1 MSCYTD
7 TMIVRQAQL
16 TDYRNY
22 AQTRVDFCGGLN
34 VLCGANAQGKTN
46 LLEAVYFCSVG
57 RSPRTPRDKEL
68 IRKGCDRGRIK
79 VTQEDRGGT
88 NTVEILLD
96 RAENK
101 RVAINGM
108 PISRMGE
115 LMGVVAA
122 VYFSPDE
129 MRIIKDAPGDRR
141 RFMDIAL
148 CRMSKAYFYLLGRY
162 NKILSQ
168 RNRLLKSGRA
178 TDDVL
183 DVWDAQLAAE
193 GAKIVQQRRAYVERL
208 HAHAREAHGYL
219 SDGQEALSLEY
230 EGFAGDGAA
239 EIETNFAAELRR
251 NRERDK
257 TLCFTSCGIQKDDI
271 AVRVGDIDVRAYGSQ
286 GQQRTAALSLK
297 VAEMELHYAQSGEY
311 PVLLLDDVL
320 SELDPVRQR
329 KLIERSKRYQTVLTC
344 THLPAEIQS
353 VLGDYALYTVK
364 NGTVESA

>member
-1 MSCYTD
+1 MVVKKVELY
-7 TMIVRQAQL
+7 
-16 TDYRNY
+16 DYRNY
-22 AQTRVDFCGGLN
+22 ANLSVDFCGGIN
-34 VLCGANAQGKTN
+34 ILCGDNAQGKTN
-46 LLEAVYFCSVG
+46 LLEAIYFCGVG

-68 IRKGCDRGRIK
+68 IKKGSERGKIK
-79 VTQEDRGGT
+79 LTQEDRGGE

-96 RAENK
+96 VRENK

-115 LMGVVAA
+115 LMGAFAA

-148 CRMSKAYFYLLGRY
+148 CRMSKSYFYLLGRY

-168 RNRLLKSGRA
+168 RNRLLKSGKV

-183 DVWDAQLAAE
+183 DVWDAQLVSA
-193 GAKIVQQRRAYVERL
+193 GAKIAKTRRGYVERL
-208 HAHAREAHGYL
+208 SKFASEAHEYL
-219 SDGQEALSLEY
+219 SDGKEKLYLEY
-230 EGFAGDGAA
+230 EGFAGSEQEAA
-239 EIETNFAAELRR
+239 ESFASELMR

-257 TLCFTSCGIQKDDI
+257 MLCFTSVGIQKDDI
-271 AVRVGDIDVRAYGSQ
+271 AVKIGETDVRAYGSQ

-297 VAEMELHYAQSGEY
+297 LSEMELHGEQSGEY

-320 SELDPVRQR
+320 SELDPYRQR
-329 KLIERSKRYQTVLTC
+329 KLIERSRKYQTVISC
-344 THLPAEIQS
+344 THLPAEIS
-353 VLGDYALYTVK
+353 SALGDYALYTVK
-364 NGTVESA
+364 SGQVSKELF

>member
-1 MSCYTD
+1 
-7 TMIVRQAQL
+7 MIVKRAEL
-16 TDYRNY
+16 YDYRNY
-22 AQTRVDFCGGLN
+22 AQARVDFCDGIN
-34 VLCGANAQGKTN
+34 VLCGDNAQGKTN
-46 LLEAVYFCSVG
+46 LLEAIYFGSVG

-79 VTQEDRGGT
+79 LTQLDRGGE

-96 RAENK
+96 RNENK

-108 PISRMGE
+108 PITRMGE

-162 NKILSQ
+162 NKILAQ

-183 DVWDAQLAAE
+183 DVWDAQLAGE
-193 GAKIVQQRRAYVERL
+193 GAKIVKTRRGYVERL
-208 HAHAREAHGYL
+208 GGFASEAHEYL
-219 SDGQEALSLEY
+219 SDGKESLTLEY
-230 EGFAGDGAA
+230 EGFEGADQA
-239 EIETNFAAELRR
+239 EIEKNFACELLR

-257 TLCFTSCGIQKDDI
+257 ALCFTSCGVQKDDI
-271 AVRVGDIDVRAYGSQ
+271 AVKVGDTDVRAYGSQ

-297 VAEMELHYAQSGEY
+297 LSEMELHRAQSGEY
-311 PVLLLDDVL
+311 PALLLDDVL
-320 SELDPVRQR
+320 SELDPYRQR
-329 KLIERSKRYQTVLTC
+329 KLIERSKNYQTIITC
-344 THLPAEIQS
+344 THLPAEIAS
-353 VLGDYALYTVK
+353 ALGEFALYSVK
-364 NGTVESA
+364 GGAVSVDNKA

>member
-1 MSCYTD
+1 
-7 TMIVRQAQL
+7 MIVKRAEL
-16 TDYRNY
+16 SDYRNY
-22 AQTRVDFCGGLN
+22 EQTRVDFGEGIN
-34 VLCGANAQGKTN
+34 VLCGDNAQGKTN
-46 LLEAVYFCSVG
+46 LLEAIYFCSVG

-68 IRKGCDRGRIK
+68 IRKGCDRGRVKI
-79 VTQEDRGGT
+79 TQEDRGGA
-88 NTVEILLD
+88 NSVEILLD
-96 RAENK
+96 RTENK

-162 NKILSQ
+162 NKILAQ
-168 RNRLLKSGRA
+168 RNRLLKSGKA

-183 DVWDAQLAAE
+183 DVWDAQLSEE
-193 GAKIVQQRRAYVERL
+193 GAKVAKQRKTYVEKL
-208 HAHAREAHGYL
+208 SGFACEAHEYL
-219 SDGQEALSLEY
+219 SDGKEKLILEY
-230 EGFAGDGAA
+230 EGLKGESTE
-239 EIETNFAAELRR
+239 EIANNFAAELLS

-257 TLCFTSCGIQKDDI
+257 ALCYTSCGIQKDDI
-271 AVRVGDIDVRAYGSQ
+271 AVKVGETDVRAFGSQ

-297 VAEMELHYAQSGEY
+297 LSEMEMHCAQSGEY

-320 SELDPVRQR
+320 SELDPYRQR
-329 KLIERSKRYQTVLTC
+329 KLIERSGKYQTVITC

-353 VLGDYALYTVK
+353 ALGDFSLFTVSS
-364 NGTVESA
+364 GTVEKV